1 MTIQKIT
8 NVINIESTQDQWWML
23 YNEST
28 KIVFE
33 GPIQCSG
40 STTSPYIMVIA
51 DTEEE
56 LLTYIEEN
64 DLIIPIDD
72 EDEL

>member
-40 STTSPYIMVIA
+40 STTSPHIMVIA